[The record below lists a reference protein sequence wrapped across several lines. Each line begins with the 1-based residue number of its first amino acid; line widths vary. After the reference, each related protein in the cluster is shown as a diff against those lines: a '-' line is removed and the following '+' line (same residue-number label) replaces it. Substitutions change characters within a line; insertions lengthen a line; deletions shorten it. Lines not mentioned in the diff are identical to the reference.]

1 MAESTS
7 TSPRI
12 VCGDPDER
20 IQVYPVPTA
29 LPPNSP
35 NPPYNWIAK
44 LSTTKKNGD
53 TYGGTGFKIQLPGVN
68 YTAVVTAG
76 HNLVNA
82 TKTSVTFPGQKP
94 ITSSD
99 FYIAPAVEMM
109 TTIMAL
115 FFSLGIAMMG
125 LVGLLN

>member
-12 VCGDPDER
+12 ICGDTDER

-35 NPPYNWIAK
+35 NPPYIWIAK

-99 FYIAPAVEMM
+99 FYIAPEY
-109 TTIMAL
+109 T
-115 FFSLGIAMMG
+115 SSENDDYDYG
-125 LVGLLN
+125 LVLLPGNSDDEFG